1 MASQQSSSF
10 WNTTTNMN
18 RNRNMGSEERRAA
31 VEADLRERLFATN
44 HAMGRF
50 SDSLMRD
57 LRIVRYDDDSV
68 NGSDRPASVSLTLSF
83 TVSKD
88 LCNDFETLHGGAQ
101 ATAVDIFT
109 SMLLYH
115 VHPVPSVTTDLH
127 VSCMSPAPLGSTVIC
142 VCKAEKYGGA
152 LQFSSCDLYR
162 EVVVVEGA
170 AEHTANN
177 HQRRRRRRVLVAK
190 GLHTKYVVKKRAKG
204 FDGEK
209 KRSKL

>member
-1 MASQQSSSF
+1 
-10 WNTTTNMN
+10 MN
-18 RNRNMGSEERRAA
+18 QKLNMGSEERRAA

-44 HAMGRF
+44 HATGMF

-57 LRIVRYDDDSV
+57 LRIVRYDDNRVSVGV
-68 NGSDRPASVSLTLSF
+68 NGSDRPTSASLTFSF
-83 TVSKD
+83 DVSKG
-88 LCNDFETLHGGAQ
+88 LCNDFDTLHGGAQ

-115 VHPVPSVTTDLH
+115 LHPVPSVTTDLH
-127 VSCMSPAPLGSTVIC
+127 VSCVSSAPLGSTVIC
-142 VCKAEKYGGA
+142 VCKAKKYGGA

-162 EVVVVEGA
+162 EVVVVDGA

-177 HQRRRRRRVLVAK
+177 HQMRRRRRVLVAK
-190 GLHTKYVVKKRAKG
+190 GLHTKYVLKKRVKG
-204 FDGEK
+204 FSGEK